1 MMPVPE
7 VPRLPDPLR
16 SFAVLIGTS
25 YYGSAELA
33 DLPAV
38 DNNLDALAGLLTHP
52 AVRIGDP
59 DISDCRLVQLNRAAW
74 PALRVR

>member
-38 DNNLDALAGLLTHP
+38 DNNLDALAGSTNPPSLRRTY
-52 AVRIGDP
+52 RNNI
-59 DISDCRLVQLNRAAW
+59 
-74 PALRVR
+74 ALCS